1 MEFTSFPID
10 EGYVEAICRG
20 FRLGF
25 LTEEVYTNLRNCNNI
40 GEFKL
45 VLEDTDYAP
54 YIQQEASTLPVNILR
69 KKLKQKLAE
78 EFEYLQTQSVFPLA
92 DFFRHISLKY
102 MIDNVVNMIEGI
114 KNKVDF
120 EILYENRDPLG
131 DFPEIKNMRIADADD
146 FGTLYSTVLID
157 TPVGPYFIKFLEQY
171 TEGDQNIS
179 MNEIQQFFKE
189 VKPEEIRTSL
199 KKLWL
204 EDFFRFC
211 EEHLSPTS
219 QDFMLDILK
228 FEADFKTIQIIYNSI
243 GNRELSSADQRSS
256 RRKRLCPALGYLY
269 PDREKDLVNAASLDQ
284 LREAVKGAE
293 NYYELL
299 RDAPDPEKRE
309 EFGPQTTSL
318 DDLMYFEE
326 LKKFSLAFEEQSHFG
341 VFYAYIRLKEQEIRN
356 IIWLAEMITR
366 KLPKSN
372 PGWKKYLVPFRIED
386 LMYGDK
392 K

>member
-1 MEFTSFPID
+1 MEFTTFAVQD
-10 EGYVEAICRG
+10 GYVEAICRG
-20 FRLGF
+20 FRSGF
-25 LTEEVYTNLRNCNNI
+25 LTEETYNNLRNCNNI

-54 YIQQEASTLPVNILR
+54 YIQQEPSNLPVNVLR

-78 EFEYLQTQSVFPLA
+78 EFEYLQTQSVFPLSE
-92 DFFRHISLKY
+92 FLRRISLKY

-120 EILYENRDPLG
+120 DILYENREPLG

-171 TEGDQNIS
+171 TEANQNLS
-179 MNEIQQFFKE
+179 MNEIQQFFKD

-204 EDFFRFC
+204 EDFYVFC
-211 EEHLSPTS
+211 EENLSATS
-219 QDFMLDILK
+219 QEFMLDILK

-256 RRKRLCPALGYLY
+256 KRKRLCPSLGYLY
-269 PDREKDLVNAASLDQ
+269 PDCEKALVDSSSLDQ
-284 LREAVKGAE
+284 LREAVKGI
-293 NYYELL
+293 NGYYDLL
-299 RDAPDPEKRE
+299 KDAPDPSKRE
-309 EFGPQTTSL
+309 EFGPQTASL

-326 LKKFSLAFEEQSHFG
+326 LKKFSLGFEEQAHYAI
-341 VFYAYIRLKEQEIRN
+341 FYAYIRLKEQEIRN
-356 IIWLAEMITR
+356 IVWLAEMITR
-366 KLPKSN
+366 KLAKNN
-372 PGWKKYLVPFRIED
+372 PGWRKYLVPFKYE
-386 LMYGDK
+386 
-392 K
+392 

>member
-1 MEFTSFPID
+1 MEFTTFAVQD
-10 EGYVEAICRG
+10 GYIEAICRG
-20 FRLGF
+20 FRSGF
-25 LTEEVYTNLRNCNNI
+25 LTEEVYNNLRNCNNI

-54 YIQQEASTLPVNILR
+54 YIQQEPSNLPVNVLR

-78 EFEYLQTQSVFPLA
+78 EFEYMQTQSVFPLSE
-92 DFFRHISLKY
+92 FLRRISLKY

-120 EILYENRDPLG
+120 DILYENREPLG

-171 TEGDQNIS
+171 TEANQNLS
-179 MNEIQQFFKE
+179 MNEIQQFFKD

-204 EDFFRFC
+204 EDFFAFC
-211 EEHLSPTS
+211 EEHLSATS

-243 GNRELSSADQRSS
+243 GNRELSSADQRGSK
-256 RRKRLCPALGYLY
+256 RRRLCPSLGYLY
-269 PDREKDLVNAASLDQ
+269 PDCEKSLVDSSSLDQ
-284 LREAVKGAE
+284 LREAVKGI
-293 NYYELL
+293 NGYYELL
-299 RDAPDPEKRE
+299 KDAPDPSKRE

-318 DDLMYFEE
+318 DDLMYYEE
-326 LKKFSLAFEEQSHFG
+326 LKKFSLAFEEQAHYAI
-341 VFYAYIRLKEQEIRN
+341 FYAYIRLKEQEIRN
-356 IIWLAEMITR
+356 IVWLAEMIAR
-366 KLPKSN
+366 KLPKNN
-372 PGWKKYLVPFRIED
+372 PGWRKYLVPFRYE
-386 LMYGDK
+386 
-392 K
+392 